1 MVNSIFDKNFIEV
14 GTSLPQQMLDPIVG
28 ITFNEDNKINGYIYG
43 SNKDDLSIF
52 ERPIL
57 ADKELIDYI
66 IEENKKYEVLYVG
79 NKYNI
84 TLTIKDKDLFKEADP
99 VIIEK
104 EEDPEVASL
113 KQRVAELEA
122 LITNISLTLTK
133 HILRY

>member
-28 ITFNEDNKINGYIYG
+28 ITFSEDNKINGYIYG

-79 NKYNI
+79 NK
-84 TLTIKDKDLFKEADP
+84 
-99 VIIEK
+99 
-104 EEDPEVASL
+104 
-113 KQRVAELEA
+113 
-122 LITNISLTLTK
+122 
-133 HILRY
+133 

>member
-1 MVNSIFDKNFIEV
+1 MVNNIFDKNFIEV

-28 ITFNEDNKINGYIYG
+28 ITFSEDNKINGYIYG

-79 NKYNI
+79 NKYNV
-84 TLTIKDKDLFKEADP
+84 TLTIKDIDLFKEADP

-122 LITNISLTLTK
+122 LITNISLTLAK
-133 HILRY
+133 Q

>member
-1 MVNSIFDKNFIEV
+1 MVNNIFDKNFIEV

-28 ITFNEDNKINGYIYG
+28 ITFGKDNKINGYIYG

-122 LITNISLTLTK
+122 LITSISLTLAK
-133 HILRY
+133 Q

>member
-1 MVNSIFDKNFIEV
+1 MVNNIFNKNFMEA
-14 GTSLPQQMLDPIVG
+14 GKSLPQQMLDPIVG
-28 ITFNEDNKINGYIYG
+28 ITFGEDNKINGYIYG
-43 SNKDDLSIF
+43 SNKDDLSVF

-57 ADKELIDYI
+57 ADKELINYI

-79 NKYNI
+79 NKYNV
-84 TLTIKDKDLFKEADP
+84 TLTIKDIDLFKEADP
-99 VIIEK
+99 IIIEK

-133 HILRY
+133 Q

>member
-1 MVNSIFDKNFIEV
+1 MVNNIFDKNFIEV

-28 ITFNEDNKINGYIYG
+28 ITFSEDNKINGYIYV

-122 LITNISLTLTK
+122 LITNISLTLAK
-133 HILRY
+133 Q

>member
-1 MVNSIFDKNFIEV
+1 MVNNIFDKNFIEV

-28 ITFNEDNKINGYIYG
+28 ITFSEDNKINGYIYG
-43 SNKDDLSIF
+43 SNKDDLSVF

-84 TLTIKDKDLFKEADP
+84 TLTIKDIDLFKEADP

-122 LITNISLTLTK
+122 LITNISLTLAK
-133 HILRY
+133 Q

>member
-1 MVNSIFDKNFIEV
+1 MVNNIFDKNFIEV

-28 ITFNEDNKINGYIYG
+28 ITFSEDNKINGYIYG
-43 SNKDDLSIF
+43 SNKDDLSVF

-84 TLTIKDKDLFKEADP
+84 TLTIKDKDMFKEADP

-113 KQRVAELEA
+113 EQRAAELEA
-122 LITNISLTLTK
+122 LITNISLTLAK
-133 HILRY
+133 Q

>member
-1 MVNSIFDKNFIEV
+1 MVNNIFDKNFIEEE
-14 GTSLPQQMLDPIVG
+14 TSLPQQMLDPIVG
-28 ITFNEDNKINGYIYG
+28 ITFGKDNKINGYIYG
-43 SNKDDLSIF
+43 SNKDDLSVF

-57 ADKELIDYI
+57 ADKELINYI

-84 TLTIKDKDLFKEADP
+84 TLTIKDIDLFKEADP

-104 EEDPEVASL
+104 EEDTEVASL

-122 LITNISLTLTK
+122 LITNISLTLAK
-133 HILRY
+133 Q

>member
-1 MVNSIFDKNFIEV
+1 MVNNIFDKNFIEV

-28 ITFNEDNKINGYIYG
+28 ITFGEDNKINGYIYG
-43 SNKDDLSIF
+43 SNKDDLSVF

-99 VIIEK
+99 VKIEK

-122 LITNISLTLTK
+122 LITNISLTLAK
-133 HILRY
+133 Q

>member
-1 MVNSIFDKNFIEV
+1 MVNNIFDKNFIEV

-43 SNKDDLSIF
+43 SNKDDLSVF

-133 HILRY
+133 Q

>member
-1 MVNSIFDKNFIEV
+1 MVNNIFDKNFIEV

-28 ITFNEDNKINGYIYG
+28 ITFSEDNKINGYIYG
-43 SNKDDLSIF
+43 SNKDDLSVF

-79 NKYNI
+79 NKYNV
-84 TLTIKDKDLFKEADP
+84 TLTIKDIDLFKEADP
-99 VIIEK
+99 IIIEK

-122 LITNISLTLTK
+122 LITNISLTLAK
-133 HILRY
+133 Q

>member
-1 MVNSIFDKNFIEV
+1 MVNNIFDKNFIEEE
-14 GTSLPQQMLDPIVG
+14 TSLPQQMLDPIVG

-43 SNKDDLSIF
+43 SNKDDLSVF

-122 LITNISLTLTK
+122 LITNISLTLAK
-133 HILRY
+133 Q

>member
-28 ITFNEDNKINGYIYG
+28 ITFSEDNKINGYIYG

-122 LITNISLTLTK
+122 LITNISLALTK
-133 HILRY
+133 Q

>member
-28 ITFNEDNKINGYIYG
+28 ITFGEDNKINGYIYG

-84 TLTIKDKDLFKEADP
+84 TLTIKDIDLFKEADP

-122 LITNISLTLTK
+122 LITNISLTLAK
-133 HILRY
+133 Q

>member
-1 MVNSIFDKNFIEV
+1 MVNNIFDKNFIEV

-122 LITNISLTLTK
+122 LITNISLTLAK
-133 HILRY
+133 Q

>member
-28 ITFNEDNKINGYIYG
+28 ITFSEDNKINGYIYG

-84 TLTIKDKDLFKEADP
+84 TLTIKDKNLFKEADP

-122 LITNISLTLTK
+122 LITNISLTLAK
-133 HILRY
+133 Q

>member
-1 MVNSIFDKNFIEV
+1 MVNNIFNKNFMEA

-28 ITFNEDNKINGYIYG
+28 ITFGEDNKINGYIYG
-43 SNKDDLSIF
+43 SNKDDLSVF

-122 LITNISLTLTK
+122 LITNISLTLAK
-133 HILRY
+133 Q

>member
-1 MVNSIFDKNFIEV
+1 MVNNIFDKNFIEV

-28 ITFNEDNKINGYIYG
+28 VTFGEDNKINGYIYG
-43 SNKDDLSIF
+43 SNKDDLSVF
-52 ERPIL
+52 ERPVL

-122 LITNISLTLTK
+122 LITNISLALTK
-133 HILRY
+133 Q

>member
-1 MVNSIFDKNFIEV
+1 MVNNIFDKNFIEV

-43 SNKDDLSIF
+43 SNKDDLSVF

-122 LITNISLTLTK
+122 LITNISLTLAK
-133 HILRY
+133 Q

>member
-28 ITFNEDNKINGYIYG
+28 ITFGEDNKINGYIYG
-43 SNKDDLSIF
+43 SNKDDLSVF

-122 LITNISLTLTK
+122 LITNISLTLAK
-133 HILRY
+133 Q

>member
-1 MVNSIFDKNFIEV
+1 MVNNIFDKNFIEV

-28 ITFNEDNKINGYIYG
+28 ITFSEDNKINGYIYG
-43 SNKDDLSIF
+43 SNKDDLSVF

-79 NKYNI
+79 NKYNV
-84 TLTIKDKDLFKEADP
+84 TLTIKDIDLFKEADP

-113 KQRVAELEA
+113 KQRVAELET

-133 HILRY
+133 Q

>member
-1 MVNSIFDKNFIEV
+1 MVNNIFDKNFIEV

-28 ITFNEDNKINGYIYG
+28 ITFSEDNKINGYIYG

-57 ADKELIDYI
+57 ADKELINYI

-99 VIIEK
+99 IIIEK

-122 LITNISLTLTK
+122 LITNISLTLAK
-133 HILRY
+133 Q